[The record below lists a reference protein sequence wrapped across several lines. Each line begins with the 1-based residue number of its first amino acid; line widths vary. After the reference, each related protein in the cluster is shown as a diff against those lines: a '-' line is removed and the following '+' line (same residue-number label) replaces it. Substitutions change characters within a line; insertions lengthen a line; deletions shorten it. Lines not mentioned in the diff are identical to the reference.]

1 MTLETYIEHLTAQLE
16 KKYGYAKRNRYQ
28 YRVTFFFG
36 ESEINPM
43 KRTVNNETLSLCLSS
58 GKTPETLNRVLK

>member
-1 MTLETYIEHLTAQLE
+1 MTLSDYIEHLTDQLA
-16 KKYGYAKRNRYQ
+16 KKYGYAAKEIYK

-36 ESEINPM
+36 ESEVNQM
-43 KRTVNNETLSLCLSS
+43 KRTVNNETLNNCLNV